1 MIILLRINKRK
12 INYSFKFNYKKMSYM
27 IKKSK
32 LYSYIIKSLLNII
45 KIIILLFIFIIQFYF
60 RKNLINYYIILIIL
74 KFVFVLLERMKINIL
89 ENLSNI
95 MNHMELIKYFYMII
109 MI

>member
-1 MIILLRINKRK
+1 
-12 INYSFKFNYKKMSYM
+12 MSYM

-32 LYSYIIKSLLNII
+32 LYSNIIKSLNKI
-45 KIIILLFIFIIQFYF
+45 KIIILSFIFIIQFYF
-60 RKNLINYYIILIIL
+60 SKNLFNYYIILRIL

>member
-1 MIILLRINKRK
+1 MNKFYCK
-12 INYSFKFNYKKMSYM
+12 LKLINYSFKFNYKKLSYM

-32 LYSYIIKSLLNII
+32 LYSNVIKSLYKI
-45 KIIILLFIFIIQFYF
+45 KIIILSFIFLNFILVKIYLII
-60 RKNLINYYIILIIL
+60 LIILIIL